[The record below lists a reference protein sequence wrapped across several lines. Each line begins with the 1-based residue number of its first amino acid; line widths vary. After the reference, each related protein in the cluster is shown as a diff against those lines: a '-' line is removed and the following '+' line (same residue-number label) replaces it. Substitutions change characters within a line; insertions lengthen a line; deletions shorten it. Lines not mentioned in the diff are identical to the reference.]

1 MRKFIT
7 LIIIVLACS
16 SCSDEFSQSM
26 DVFFCTTTP
35 SSGQRYLFVDRE
47 NIGILPYTSIAP
59 GCEELPSK
67 KHAIYSNIR
76 SGKHTIEVK
85 DSLGKILY
93 SSKLKIRKRFNSTSI
108 SAAAKKPKWST
119 KIKSRDGC
127 VVVQI
132 IH

>member
-1 MRKFIT
+1 MRKIFT
-7 LIIIVLACS
+7 LSLIVIIFS
-16 SCSDEFSQSM
+16 SCSDEFNQSM

-35 SSGQRYLFVDRE
+35 SRSERYLFVDKE
-47 NIGILPYTSIAP
+47 NIGILPYAEVTP
-59 GCEELPSK
+59 GCEDLPSK
-67 KHAIYSNIR
+67 KQAIYSNIR

-93 SSKLKIRKRFNSTSI
+93 SSKLKIRKRFTSTNI
-108 SAAAKKPKWST
+108 SASTKGTRWST

-127 VVVQI
+127 IVVEI

>member
-1 MRKFIT
+1 MRKFLT
-7 LIIIVLACS
+7 LSLIVLLCT

-35 SSGQRYLFVDRE
+35 SRNDRYLFVDKE
-47 NIGILPYTSIAP
+47 NIGILPYTEYAP

-67 KHAIYSNIR
+67 KHAIYASVR

-85 DSLGKILY
+85 DSIGKILY
-93 SSKLKIRKRFNSTSI
+93 ASKIKIKKRFNSTSI
-108 SAAAKKPKWST
+108 SASTKMAKWST

-132 IH
+132 MH